1 MSMTLYGAP
10 LSPFVRK
17 VRLCLQEKGL
27 DYQLEM
33 VMPFSPPEWYLQLNP
48 LGRIPAFKD
57 GDLTIADSSVICQ
70 YLEDAYPDSARL
82 YGNDAAQRAQVRWLE
97 KYADYELA
105 PLTTFTVFRNRILK
119 PSSGHPCNEDSV
131 QAALTEKLPPHFD
144 YLEKQLGERAYF
156 LGDQLS
162 TADLAVA
169 SQLLNMEHGGESLDA
184 ARWPSLAAHYDR
196 IGSLASTQSFWA
208 SEQRMTAKLVDMGK
222 AQPAGN

>member
-1 MSMTLYGAP
+1 MSMILYGAP

-27 DYQLEM
+27 DYQLEV
-33 VMPFSPPEWYLQLNP
+33 VMPFTPPEWYLQLNP

-57 GDLTIADSSVICQ
+57 GDLTLADSSVICQ
-70 YLEDAYPDSARL
+70 YLEEAYPDTAHL
-82 YGNDAAQRAQVRWLE
+82 YGSDPAQRAKVRWLE

-119 PSSGHPCNEDSV
+119 PSSGHPCNEDAV

-144 YLEKQLGERAYF
+144 YLEAQLGDRPYF

-162 TADLAVA
+162 LADLAVA
-169 SQLLNMEHGGESLDA
+169 SQLLNMEHGGEHLDA
-184 ARWPSLAAHYDR
+184 TRWPSLAAHHDR
-196 IGSLASTQSFWA
+196 VRSLASTQSFWS
-208 SEQRMTAKLVDMGK
+208 SEQRTTAKLVEMGK
-222 AQPAGN
+222 ARQDAN